1 MKSNKDILKKGDEI
15 LINSE
20 KYIIESFQK
29 NRKTGATEI
38 KASKDNNGEFLKLAQ
53 NLTLQ

>member
-1 MKSNKDILKKGDEI
+1 MKSNKDFLKKGDKI

-29 NRKTGATEI
+29 NSNTKATEI

-53 NLTLQ
+53 IF